1 MKSLLLMTVLFVSA
15 VCLLS
20 CSDDDPV
27 TPPPPPLVQKGP
39 FVVDFE
45 DRPDDGFV
53 GKTTPVTIAP
63 GITVASVLP
72 AGLFYDFRNSDGW
85 GLGGC
90 DATVFSDSMMIG
102 FSGSGGAVTGVITFD
117 TAVSRVDLFGGAF
130 SGGDLIVTAFDSM
143 DNVVGADTTASV
155 CPTVDANDLLSID
168 AGANTI
174 SRIEVS
180 GVVPVMNDL
189 TFFRFE

>member
-1 MKSLLLMTVLFVSA
+1 MKSLLLMTLLLVSA

-27 TPPPPPLVQKGP
+27 TPTPAPVVQKGP

-72 AGLFYDFRNSDGW
+72 AGLFYDFRNSDNW

-90 DATVFSDSMMIG
+90 SATVFSDSMMIG
-102 FSGSGGAVTGVITFD
+102 FA
-117 TAVSRVDLFGGAF
+117 
-130 SGGDLIVTAFDSM
+130 GGDNQAT
-143 DNVVGADTTASV
+143 SV
-155 CPTVDANDLLSID
+155 
-168 AGANTI
+168 
-174 SRIEVS
+174 R
-180 GVVPVMNDL
+180 
-189 TFFRFE
+189 